1 MNKVLYV
8 FDFEKLDDF
17 KLQFASRNFVSIAL
31 IFILAPTIDD
41 IDDLDGDFIENCIID
56 ITALALENGYYK
68 LFIERY
74 LYALIVS
81 AKYCYA
87 THELRL
93 HQNDRCKRFTLV

>member
-31 IFILAPTIDD
+31 IFNLAPTIDD

-74 LYALIVS
+74 LYALI
-81 AKYCYA
+81 
-87 THELRL
+87 E
-93 HQNDRCKRFTLV
+93 RFESVEFSINSITKGA